1 MELMK
6 PIALRRLSTGALLAA
21 CAALA
26 ACSAPTPAMDPDG
39 PTYDGMVPV
48 RDSGMKEAWVKPDI
62 NLASYRRILL
72 LPIDVQFRAIR
83 PAAGTGLYRSQD
95 REFPLRDVDKQ
106 RLVDTVT
113 EVFREELAKSRTM
126 TLTTESGPDVLLVRT
141 SLLDIVSK
149 VPPEGAGRSEIFL
162 DEVGEATL
170 VLELQD
176 AQSGETLARAV
187 DRRAA
192 DPVDY
197 TGTNVSRVTSVQA
210 WAEVRRV
217 ARRWAGTVTQR
228 LDQLH
233 TRGRMPGQDPAE
245 PPQ

>member
-1 MELMK
+1 MK
-6 PIALRRLSTGALLAA
+6 AVLLVG
-21 CAALA
+21 CAVLA
-26 ACSAPTPAMDPDG
+26 ACSAPNPVIDTDA

-62 NLASYRRILL
+62 NLSSYRQILL
-72 LPIDVQFRAIR
+72 VPVEVQFRAVR
-83 PAAGTGLYRSQD
+83 AAAGTSLYRSQD

-126 TLTTESGPDVLLVRT
+126 TLTTQPGPDVLLVRT
-141 SLLDIVSK
+141 SLLDIVSN
-149 VPPEGAGRSEIFL
+149 VPPEEAGRSEIFL

-170 VLELQD
+170 VLELLD
-176 AQSGETLARAV
+176 APSGETLARAV

-197 TGTNVSRVTSVQA
+197 GGTNVSRVTSVQA
-210 WAEVRRV
+210 WTEVRRV
-217 ARRWAGTVTQR
+217 ARRWASTVTQR
-228 LDQLH
+228 IDQLH
-233 TRGRMPGQDPAE
+233 TRGRMPGNRPE
-245 PPQ
+245 